1 MFSFS
6 KVPVRY
12 KILSITAVVMIAFVG
27 MFAGNYYAN
36 SANTHRLEQIEES
49 LFPTLEL
56 ATENLNIKKG
66 MVKIFQDSVAVNEVD
81 ILNEASDIRD
91 TMLDN
96 AEEIVRLYPAASE
109 EVTALKKSIKNY
121 YDIADSISRGMILGN
136 IDFSSLDSKI
146 EAMTTAEAE
155 LQTGLE
161 VFHAHSLEAF
171 QRAIENTKNTSDL
184 LLTAGFW
191 TSVITLLVVSAI
203 SLVITNTITRAINDI
218 VSSIKDIA
226 QGEGDLT
233 KRIPVKSEDEIGELV
248 VWFNRLLDK
257 LHKAITD
264 VVQSIAP
271 LADVNHE
278 LSSSGAKALEVAEIQ
293 NRSTKR
299 VSSDVRS
306 IVDMINDIAGSADTA
321 ETEAKSAY
329 QAAQDGA
336 GIIAGNV
343 RDIRRFAEKIQE
355 ANSTVQ
361 KLKSDS
367 ESAGMI
373 LQVIQSIAEQTNLLA
388 LNAAIE
394 AARAGEQGRGFAVV
408 ADEVRTLASRT
419 HESTQEI
426 QSVLKQ
432 LYSSA
437 SDASDV
443 MQDSESHVQE
453 SVAAAERTG
462 ESLKL
467 ITERVEAI
475 NQMNSVIASTAAK
488 QKNMSENISVSIE
501 EIEKTSQQTSDSMK
515 EVSEETEVLSQVS
528 TTLQKIAGQ
537 FRV

>member
-56 ATENLNIKKG
+56 ATENLNIKKS

-121 YDIADSISRGMILGN
+121 YDIADSISRGMILGS
-136 IDFSSLDSKI
+136 IDFSILDSKI
-146 EAMTTAEAE
+146 EAMTAAEAE
-155 LQTGLE
+155 LQKGLE
-161 VFHAHSLEAF
+161 VFHANSLEAF
-171 QRAIENTKNTSDL
+171 QKAIENTKNTSDL

-203 SLVITNTITRAINDI
+203 SLVITNTITRAIKDI

-248 VWFNRLLDK
+248 IWFNRLLDK
-257 LHKAITD
+257 LHRAITD
-264 VVQSIAP
+264 VVQSIVP

-306 IVDMINDIAGSADTA
+306 IFDMISDIAGSAESA
-321 ETEAKSAY
+321 ENEAKSAY

-343 RDIRRFAEKIQE
+343 RDIREFAEKIQA

-361 KLKSDS
+361 QLKSDS
-367 ESAGMI
+367 ESAGTI

-426 QSVLKQ
+426 QTVLKQ
-432 LYSSA
+432 LYASA

-462 ESLKL
+462 ENLKL

-515 EVSEETEVLSQVS
+515 EVSEETKVLSQVS